1 MDCMLVEEPGVEPS
15 FDFREPAIGELPAC
29 RF

>member
-1 MDCMLVEEPGVEPS
+1 MLVEEPGVEPS